1 MGDWRGGETDVRHLL
16 ARLYRSSTNLLAD
29 IQFVCGDRQ
38 PVWAHKL
45 VLALASQYFQDLFYP
60 RSKAHQATLTGWN
73 VLWVTVSFAG
83 FSSSNNQPAG
93 C

>member
-1 MGDWRGGETDVRHLL
+1 MGDWRGGETDVRYLL

-29 IQFVCGDRQ
+29 IQFLCADKQ

-60 RSKAHQATLTGWN
+60 WSNGHQVSNAQLQLSLFFNDFRTL
-73 VLWVTVSFAG
+73 LFKL
-83 FSSSNNQPAG
+83 
-93 C
+93 